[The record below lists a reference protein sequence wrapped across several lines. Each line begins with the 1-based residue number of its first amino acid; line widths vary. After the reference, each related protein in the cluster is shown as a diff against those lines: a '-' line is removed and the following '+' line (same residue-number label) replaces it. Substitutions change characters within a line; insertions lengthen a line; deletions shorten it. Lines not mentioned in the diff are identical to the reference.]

1 MYVCVYISMSLRK
14 STLKGYFL
22 LILRDFFLLVTLKM
36 TLDVFLFYK
45 LCSVYI
51 YNIYIQYSINFSTF

>member
-1 MYVCVYISMSLRK
+1 MCLYINVIKKINFKMLFFVNIE
-14 STLKGYFL
+14 G
-22 LILRDFFLLVTLKM
+22 FFLLVTLKM